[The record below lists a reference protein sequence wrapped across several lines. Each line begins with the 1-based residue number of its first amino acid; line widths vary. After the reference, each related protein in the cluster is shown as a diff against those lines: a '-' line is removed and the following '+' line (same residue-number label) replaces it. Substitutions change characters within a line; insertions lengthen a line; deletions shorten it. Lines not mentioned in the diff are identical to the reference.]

1 MRVGIGYDSH
11 RLVGGR
17 PLKLGGIH
25 IPFAQGLSGHSD
37 ADALLHAIGDA
48 MLGAAALGDIGQ
60 LFPDADPVWKNAD
73 SGELLRA
80 IGDRAAAS
88 GYRIENVDT
97 TVIAER
103 PRLAPYIPAMRER
116 IAEALGIS
124 IERVSVKAKTNEQM
138 GWIGRGEGIACLAV
152 VLLERIS
159 T

>member
-116 IAEALGIS
+116 IAEALGIP

>member
-80 IGDRAAAS
+80 IGDRAAAL

-152 VLLERIS
+152 VLLERTS